1 MNPTLR
7 QMRAFVALA
16 KTGNF
21 TLAAQYM
28 HVTQSALSGLIKELE
43 QTLGVRVVDR
53 STRRIALTETGNEL
67 YPLFSQMIDDLDRA
81 LANIA
86 DQAQLR
92 KGIVRVA
99 VPQLMACTL
108 LPQVIAAWRE
118 RYPDIGVSLSDSP
131 VEAVTTRVLSGE
143 TDFGIGPERDS
154 APQLEAREL
163 MEMPFEAVVPPDH
176 PLAKRRRIGWS
187 DLAPYPLI
195 MLRGQ
200 FTERLLADMGG
211 EGEQATRRRAAGVS
225 GVSGVSGA
233 AGAAGV
239 SGVSGAAGAAG
250 VSGVSGAAGAAGVSG
265 VSGVSGA
272 ESGHTNERR
281 PDNVRDLALRPAH
294 EVTYMTTALAM
305 VASGLGITV
314 CMPYAAPLVRLHGLR
329 MLPLDAPVLTRRFF
343 VYTREQRSLSP
354 AAAAFSAFLFDWIGA
369 ADNPAGALRTRVR

>member
-53 STRRIALTETGNEL
+53 NTRRIALTETGNEL

-81 LANIA
+81 LTNIA

-108 LPQVIAAWRE
+108 LPQVIAAWRT
-118 RYPDIGVSLSDSP
+118 RYPDIGISLSDSP

-143 TDFGIGPERDS
+143 TDFGIGPERDG

-163 MEMPFEAVVPPDH
+163 MEMPFEAVVPHDH
-176 PLAKRRRIGWS
+176 PLAKHSRLGWS
-187 DLAPYPLI
+187 DLAAHPLI
-195 MLRGQ
+195 SLRGQ
-200 FTERLLADMGG
+200 FTERLLADMARRNDGAKGG
-211 EGEQATRRRAAGVS
+211 GTGTDDGVRKDAGD
-225 GVSGVSGA
+225 
-233 AGAAGV
+233 AGRVDRSDSDSNGG
-239 SGVSGAAGAAG
+239 SDGRGNGRTNGRSDI
-250 VSGVSGAAGAAGVSG
+250 
-265 VSGVSGA
+265 
-272 ESGHTNERR
+272 HTA
-281 PDNVRDLALRPAH
+281 DLRDVALRPAH

-305 VASGLGITV
+305 VASGLGVTV

-343 VYTREQRSLSP
+343 VYTREQRSVSP
-354 AAAAFSAFLFDWIGA
+354 AAAAFIAFLFDWVGA
-369 ADNPAGALRTRVR
+369 ADNPAGALRPR

>member
-7 QMRAFVALA
+7 QMRALVALA

-108 LPQVIAAWRE
+108 LPQVIAAWRT
-118 RYPDIGVSLSDSP
+118 RYPDIRISLSDSP

-176 PLAKRRRIGWS
+176 ALAKRRRLGWG
-187 DLAPYPLI
+187 DLAAHPLI
-195 MLRGQ
+195 TLRGQ
-200 FTERLLADMGG
+200 FTERLLADMG
-211 EGEQATRRRAAGVS
+211 S
-225 GVSGVSGA
+225 GSGDGKGGS
-233 AGAAGV
+233 
-239 SGVSGAAGAAG
+239 
-250 VSGVSGAAGAAGVSG
+250 
-265 VSGVSGA
+265 
-272 ESGHTNERR
+272 T
-281 PDNVRDLALRPAH
+281 DTLRDLTLRPAH

-305 VASGLGITV
+305 VASGLGVTI

-343 VYTREQRSLSP
+343 VYTRAQRSLSP
-354 AAAAFSAFLFDWIGA
+354 AAAAFIAFLFDWVGA
-369 ADNPAGALRTRVR
+369 ADNPAGALRPRA

>member
-53 STRRIALTETGNEL
+53 STRRTVLTETGNEL

-108 LPQVIAAWRE
+108 LPQVIAAWRS
-118 RYPDIGVSLSDSP
+118 RYPDIGISLSDSP

-163 MEMPFEAVVPPDH
+163 MEMPFEAVLPPDH
-176 PLAKRRRIGWS
+176 ALAKRRRLGWS
-187 DLAPYPLI
+187 DLAAHPLI
-195 MLRGQ
+195 TLRGQ
-200 FTERLLADMGG
+200 FTERLLADMGRG
-211 EGEQATRRRAAGVS
+211 
-225 GVSGVSGA
+225 
-233 AGAAGV
+233 
-239 SGVSGAAGAAG
+239 
-250 VSGVSGAAGAAGVSG
+250 
-265 VSGVSGA
+265 
-272 ESGHTNERR
+272 SGHGGAVDAKAGSADTLRE
-281 PDNVRDLALRPAH
+281 LTLRPTH

-305 VASGLGITV
+305 VASGLGVTV

-354 AAAAFSAFLFDWIGA
+354 AAAAFIAFLFDWVGA
-369 ADNPAGALRTRVR
+369 ADNPAGALRPRV

>member
-1 MNPTLR
+1 
-7 QMRAFVALA
+7 MRAFVALA

-53 STRRIALTETGNEL
+53 NTRRIALTETGNEL

-108 LPQVIAAWRE
+108 LPQVIAAWRAH
-118 RYPDIGVSLSDSP
+118 YPDIGISLSDSP

-143 TDFGIGPERDS
+143 TDFGIGPERDG

-163 MEMPFEAVVPPDH
+163 MEMPFEAVVPTDH
-176 PLAKRRRIGWS
+176 ALAKHSRLGWS
-187 DLAPYPLI
+187 DLAAHPLI
-195 MLRGQ
+195 TLRGQ
-200 FTERLLADMGG
+200 FTERLLADMGRG
-211 EGEQATRRRAAGVS
+211 AKEDAARADERGTKRDTRA
-225 GVSGVSGA
+225 
-233 AGAAGV
+233 
-239 SGVSGAAGAAG
+239 
-250 VSGVSGAAGAAGVSG
+250 
-265 VSGVSGA
+265 
-272 ESGHTNERR
+272 
-281 PDNVRDLALRPAH
+281 DNVRDVALRPAH

-305 VASGLGITV
+305 VASGLGVTV

-354 AAAAFSAFLFDWIGA
+354 AAAAFIAFLYEWVGA
-369 ADNPAGALRTRVR
+369 ADNPAGALRPR

>member
-108 LPQVIAAWRE
+108 LPQVIAAWRT
-118 RYPDIGVSLSDSP
+118 RYPGIRISLSDSP

-143 TDFGIGPERDS
+143 TDFGIGPERDN

-163 MEMPFEAVVPPDH
+163 MDMPFEAVVPPDH
-176 PLAKRRRIGWS
+176 PLAARPRLGWH
-187 DLAPYPLI
+187 DLAAHPLI
-195 MLRGQ
+195 TLRGQ
-200 FTERLLADMGG
+200 FTERLLADMGRG
-211 EGEQATRRRAAGVS
+211 SSSSNNNSGGAVDDKAG
-225 GVSGVSGA
+225 GA
-233 AGAAGV
+233 D
-239 SGVSGAAGAAG
+239 
-250 VSGVSGAAGAAGVSG
+250 
-265 VSGVSGA
+265 
-272 ESGHTNERR
+272 TL
-281 PDNVRDLALRPAH
+281 RDLTLRPAH

-305 VASGLGITV
+305 VASGLGVTV

-354 AAAAFSAFLFDWIGA
+354 AAAAFIAFLFDWVDA
-369 ADNPAGALRTRVR
+369 ADNPAGALRARV